1 MRIKELIEANPM
13 DPGGRLI
20 GRGVGSVAKGVGAVA
35 GGVAAAPARAVAG
48 YRKGAA
54 AVDKFLSPSKW
65 FGGDD
70 TTTKKTEPATPAAAE
85 PAAQEKSTALNAD
98 SVIKT
103 LDLVTRGSP
112 MVSSD
117 IALLKTLRSNVKNN
131 MYDTDNPGAVDQAL
145 KTVISGQQLNSKQ
158 ISTLQQFST
167 LF

>member
-1 MRIKELIEANPM
+1 MRIKELIEAKPL
-13 DPGGRLI
+13 DPAITRAGQGI
-20 GRGVGSVAKGVGAVA
+20 GAVAKGVGAVA
-35 GGVAAAPARAVAG
+35 GGIAAAPARAVAG

-54 AVDKFLSPSKW
+54 AVDKFLDPSKW

-70 TTTKKTEPATPAAAE
+70 TSTKKVEPANPAPAE
-85 PAAQEKSTALNAD
+85 PAAQEKSTTLNAD

-103 LDLVTRGSP
+103 LDFVTRGSP
-112 MVSSD
+112 LIDSD

-131 MYDTDNPGAVDQAL
+131 MYDTANPDAVDQAL